1 MTSHFILLALLAM
14 LTKWTR
20 QPWTS
25 SFNHHTLAL
34 QSTFESPYSGIHNI
48 DSIDLL
54 CQFQNTVSGIY
65 SKHSVP
71 GGRMLRMKCNDS
83 MIIFLVSQL
92 VHNSK
97 EKGEL
102 HWWQWNKKIQCS
114 YQCLDREDRQ
124 ALVWHMNFPAPF
136 WSNSWSWRWENSLK
150 CDKISLSKLN
160 KIAVWGK
167 I

>member
-1 MTSHFILLALLAM
+1 MTSHFRTLMAL

-34 QSTFESPYSGIHNI
+34 QSAFDSPYSGIHNI
-48 DSIDLL
+48 DSIDFL

-71 GGRMLRMKCNDS
+71 GGRMLRMKCNDI
-83 MIIFLVSQL
+83 MITFLVSQL
-92 VHNSK
+92 VNNSK

-102 HWWQWNKKIQCS
+102 HWWQWNKKNSMQVSMFEQRGGDRYWCGIQIF
-114 YQCLDREDRQ
+114 L
-124 ALVWHMNFPAPF
+124 HPF
-136 WSNSWSWRWENSLK
+136 GQIPDPGDGRT
-150 CDKISLSKLN
+150 
-160 KIAVWGK
+160 V
-167 I
+167 

>member
-1 MTSHFILLALLAM
+1 MASHFRTLLVM

-34 QSTFESPYSGIHNI
+34 QSAFDSPYSGIHNI
-48 DSIDLL
+48 ASIDLL

-71 GGRMLRMKCNDS
+71 GSRMLRMKCNDS

-92 VHNSK
+92 AHNSK

-102 HWWQWNKKIQCS
+102 HWWQWNKKIKYR
-114 YQCLDREDRQ
+114 YQCLDTEGETGIG
-124 ALVWHMNFPAPF
+124 AAYEFSCTLLVKFLTLGMGEPF
-136 WSNSWSWRWENSLK
+136 KMWQN
-150 CDKISLSKLN
+150 IPLS
-160 KIAVWGK
+160 A
-167 I
+167 

>member
-97 EKGEL
+97 ETGEL
-102 HWWQWNKKIQCS
+102 HWWQWNKKFNAVIS
-114 YQCLDREDRQ
+114 VWTERTDRHWCGIWIFLHLFGQIPDPGDGRT
-124 ALVWHMNFPAPF
+124 V
-136 WSNSWSWRWENSLK
+136 
-150 CDKISLSKLN
+150 
-160 KIAVWGK
+160 
-167 I
+167 

>member
-1 MTSHFILLALLAM
+1 M

-20 QPWTS
+20 QPSTS

-34 QSTFESPYSGIHNI
+34 QSAFDSPYSGIHNI

-71 GGRMLRMKCNDS
+71 GRRMLRMKCNDS

-102 HWWQWNKKIQCS
+102 HCWQWNKKKLNTGINVWTE
-114 YQCLDREDRQ
+114 RGRQ
-124 ALVWHMNFPAPF
+124 ALVQHTNFPAPL
-136 WSNSWSWRWENSLK
+136 WSNSWPWGWENSLK
-150 CDKISLSKLN
+150 CDKISLSHLN
-160 KIAVWGK
+160 KFVVWGK

>member
-1 MTSHFILLALLAM
+1 MASHFRTLLVM

-34 QSTFESPYSGIHNI
+34 HLILESTTLLQLTCYANSRILWVAYIPNI
-48 DSIDLL
+48 LYQVAECL
-54 CQFQNTVSGIY
+54 EWNAM
-65 SKHSVP
+65 H
-71 GGRMLRMKCNDS
+71 DS

-124 ALVWHMNFPAPF
+124 AFIGAAYEFSCTFLVKFLILGMGEQFKMW
-136 WSNSWSWRWENSLK
+136 
-150 CDKISLSKLN
+150 
-160 KIAVWGK
+160 
-167 I
+167 